1 MKKDDKSSDLEFPEN
16 LLNDTQVARLLN
28 FSVAWVRKERWKRKT
43 GQTHVLDI
51 DPVIIGNKP
60 RYRSSDIQDWIKQK

>member
-43 GQTHVLDI
+43 GQTHVLGV

-60 RYRSSDIQDWIKQK
+60 RYRFSDIQDWIKQQ